1 MTPKFQKDRKNYK
14 TIKIAHWASSG
25 CGPGAHQAYWAPR
38 APRAYW
44 APQAHRAHRAHR
56 ACWAHPG
63 RPSGGMCGW
72 THSTGHF
79 FLHTSAAK
87 SHEISGL
94 RICMPLLSL
103 VKRKG
108 PACTQKQKNFC
119 APCKRSPELVTP
131 DLARCSRWRL
141 RGTPAPDAIV
151 RTSGEPPIPAGTLC
165 TVREKIKSTL
175 PYHNELC
182 DRT

>member
-1 MTPKFQKDRKNYK
+1 MKNYK

-94 RICMPLLSL
+94 GICIPPLLFGL
-103 VKRKG
+103 
-108 PACTQKQKNFC
+108 
-119 APCKRSPELVTP
+119 PELPRPGLTGLP
-131 DLARCSRWRL
+131 ELPRPKL
-141 RGTPAPDAIV
+141 TELPGLPALVGSHGLTWNGSLGPPGKQTAKNPKF
-151 RTSGEPPIPAGTLC
+151 GE
-165 TVREKIKSTL
+165 RHFSFKIKHFFLTRL
-175 PYHNELC
+175 LL
-182 DRT
+182 

>member
-1 MTPKFQKDRKNYK
+1 M
-14 TIKIAHWASSG
+14 
-25 CGPGAHQAYWAPR
+25 GPELTRLTGLPGLPELTGLPRLTGLTELTGLAGLIQAG
-38 APRAYW
+38 
-44 APQAHRAHRAHR
+44 PQA
-56 ACWAHPG
+56 ACV
-63 RPSGGMCGW
+63 GGH
-72 THSTGHF
+72 TRRTIF

-87 SHEISGL
+87 SHIISGL
-94 RICMPLLSL
+94 RICIPLLSL

-108 PACTQKQKNFC
+108 PACTQNQIDFC

-175 PYHNELC
+175 PC
-182 DRT
+182 I

>member
-1 MTPKFQKDRKNYK
+1 M
-14 TIKIAHWASSG
+14 
-25 CGPGAHQAYWAPR
+25 GPELTRLTGLPGLPELTGLPRLTGLTELTGLAGLIQAG
-38 APRAYW
+38 
-44 APQAHRAHRAHR
+44 PQAACVGGHTRRAI
-56 ACWAHPG
+56 
-63 RPSGGMCGW
+63 
-72 THSTGHF
+72 F

-94 RICMPLLSL
+94 LSL

-108 PACTQKQKNFC
+108 PACTQNQIHFC

-151 RTSGEPPIPAGTLC
+151 RTSGEPPIPADTLG
-165 TVREKIKSTL
+165 TVRETIKSTL
-175 PYHNELC
+175 PLIATEKPAQERGSPC
-182 DRT
+182 